1 MTKFRFDW
9 VVFFVGLAVVCWI
22 GVGYVGANALALA
35 VTLSIGACYLSGA
48 LELWRYQQA
57 TATLARA
64 VAGLSEPPVKLD
76 DWLQPLH
83 HSLRSA
89 VRMRI
94 EGERVAL
101 PGPAL
106 TPYLVGL
113 LVLLGMLGTFTGM
126 VVTLRG
132 TGAALGSATDLEAIR
147 ASLAAPLKGLGF
159 AFGTSIAGV
168 ATSAMLGL
176 LSALYRRD
184 RTLAAQRLDEK
195 IATTLRPYSHAHQ
208 RQAMFEL
215 LQRQAEVMPVLVDRL
230 QTMMTSIEQ
239 GSQAANERQIVNQQA
254 FLLKAEAAY
263 ANLASSL
270 GESLKQ
276 SAAESARAA
285 GAALQ
290 PVVEATMAGLA
301 RESAS
306 LHDTITHAVQRQLDG
321 LSAGFAATST
331 AVSDICN
338 QALMAHQRQGEALA
352 QRLHHSLERVAESF
366 ELRSAGMTEGVLARL
381 DATARGLSEGWSGAL
396 ARQEEVSE
404 KLAARNEQA
413 LAAASAT
420 FEQHAAALSRTMGQS
435 HAQLQADLAS
445 RDQQR
450 IEGWTN
456 TLASMAATLRKEWE
470 AASAHT
476 TSRQQEICE
485 TLART
490 AREMLAQTQAHA
502 SDTIAAI
509 STLVQTASE
518 GPRAAAELVAELR
531 QNLSN
536 SVARDT
542 AMLEE
547 HNRLLQALSTV
558 LDAVNR
564 ASADQRSAVDQLIAS
579 SSDLLDRVGTQFADK
594 VEADTG
600 KLGTVAAQVSASA
613 VEVASLAEAFELAVH
628 TFGQSND
635 KLMTHLERIEGALEK
650 SLVRSD
656 EQLAYYVAQ
665 AREVIDLSM
674 TSQKQIVEDLQQLA
688 AQRAS
693 AGVAAT

>member
-1 MTKFRFDW
+1 
-9 VVFFVGLAVVCWI
+9 
-22 GVGYVGANALALA
+22 
-35 VTLSIGACYLSGA
+35 
-48 LELWRYQQA
+48 
-57 TATLARA
+57 
-64 VAGLSEPPVKLD
+64 
-76 DWLQPLH
+76 
-83 HSLRSA
+83 
-89 VRMRI
+89 
-94 EGERVAL
+94 
-101 PGPAL
+101 
-106 TPYLVGL
+106 
-113 LVLLGMLGTFTGM
+113 
-126 VVTLRG
+126 
-132 TGAALGSATDLEAIR
+132 
-147 ASLAAPLKGLGF
+147 
-159 AFGTSIAGV
+159 
-168 ATSAMLGL
+168 
-176 LSALYRRD
+176 
-184 RTLAAQRLDEK
+184 
-195 IATTLRPYSHAHQ
+195 
-208 RQAMFEL
+208 
-215 LQRQAEVMPVLVDRL
+215 
-230 QTMMTSIEQ
+230 
-239 GSQAANERQIVNQQA
+239 
-254 FLLKAEAAY
+254 
-263 ANLASSL
+263 
-270 GESLKQ
+270 
-276 SAAESARAA
+276 
-285 GAALQ
+285 
-290 PVVEATMAGLA
+290 
-301 RESAS
+301 
-306 LHDTITHAVQRQLDG
+306 
-321 LSAGFAATST
+321 
-331 AVSDICN
+331 
-338 QALMAHQRQGEALA
+338 
-352 QRLHHSLERVAESF
+352 
-366 ELRSAGMTEGVLARL
+366 
-381 DATARGLSEGWSGAL
+381 
-396 ARQEEVSE
+396 
-404 KLAARNEQA
+404 
-413 LAAASAT
+413 
-420 FEQHAAALSRTMGQS
+420 MGQS